1 MRTRAIFFLLAVLA
15 ACGESRGV
23 GFTPKPDAVDDV
35 ADAADENVPT
45 FDVPAPDASA
55 PDASAPDARAD
66 ATAPDARADVSAPDA
81 RADAASDVAD
91 DAAGDAGPAPDV
103 GGCGAM
109 PLGSRLGVV
118 ATGSTSGAGSMEG
131 TCGGAD
137 APDAVFSWTAPR
149 AGTYRIDTGGSD
161 FDTVL
166 YVLDGGCTGAELDC
180 NDDAE
185 KSLQSELTVTL
196 RAGQTVV
203 IVVDGYD
210 ETESGPFSLNIN
222 EAAPDDAGAP
232 DA

>member
-1 MRTRAIFFLLAVLA
+1 MRTRALLSLLVALA

-23 GFTPKPDAVDDV
+23 GFTPKPDAADDV
-35 ADAADENVPT
+35 ADAADEGVPT
-45 FDVPAPDASA
+45 FDVPAPDVSA

-66 ATAPDARADVSAPDA
+66 VTAPDARADASAPDA
-81 RADAASDVAD
+81 RADAAGD
-91 DAAGDAGPAPDV
+91 DAGDAGAAPDV

-137 APDAVFSWTAPR
+137 AADATFSWTAPR
-149 AGTYRIDTGGSD
+149 AGTYRVDTGGSD

-185 KSLQSELTVTL
+185 KTLQSELTVTL

-210 ETESGPFSLNIN
+210 AKESGPFSLNIT
-222 EAAPDDAGAP
+222 EEAPDDAGAP

>member
-1 MRTRAIFFLLAVLA
+1 MRTRAIFSLLVALA

-23 GFTPKPDAVDDV
+23 GFSPKLDAADDV
-35 ADAADENVPT
+35 ADAADEDVPT

-55 PDASAPDARAD
+55 PDANAP
-66 ATAPDARADVSAPDA
+66 DVSAPDA
-81 RADAASDVAD
+81 RADAGVDAISPDARADAASDAASDV
-91 DAAGDAGPAPDV
+91 AGDAGPAPDV

-118 ATGSTSGAGSMEG
+118 ATGSTSGAGSLEG

-149 AGTYRIDTGGSD
+149 AGTYRVDTGGSD

-185 KSLQSELTVTL
+185 KTLQSELTVTL

-210 ETESGPFSLNIN
+210 EAESGPFSLNIN

>member
-1 MRTRAIFFLLAVLA
+1 MRTRAIFSLLVALA

-23 GFTPKPDAVDDV
+23 GFSPKPDAADDV
-35 ADAADENVPT
+35 ADADESVPT

-55 PDASAPDARAD
+55 PDANAPDARAD
-66 ATAPDARADVSAPDA
+66 ATAPDARADVGAPDA
-81 RADAASDVAD
+81 RADAAGDDAG

-103 GGCGAM
+103 GGCGAT

-118 ATGSTSGAGSMEG
+118 ATASTSGAGSLEG

-149 AGTYRIDTGGSD
+149 AGTYRVDTGGSD

-166 YVLDGGCTGAELDC
+166 YVLDGGCAGAELDC

-185 KSLQSELTVTL
+185 KTLQSELTVTL

-210 ETESGPFSLNIN
+210 EAESGPFSLNIN